1 MDSVDTDGF
10 EESSAVKRALEKIS
24 EMNSKYDTKV
34 EEIPEREKR
43 TSFSNLFSESILT
56 ADRNF

>member
-10 EESSAVKRALEKIS
+10 EESSAVKGALERIS

-43 TSFSNLFSESILT
+43 TSFFQLIFGKYPHG
-56 ADRNF
+56 

>member
-34 EEIPEREKR
+34 EEIPERKKR

>member
-10 EESSAVKRALEKIS
+10 EESSAVKRALERIS

>member
-43 TSFSNLFSESILT
+43 TSFFQLIFGKYPHG
-56 ADRNF
+56 